1 MDGTSAGSPTL
12 SRLAPPYG
20 SLEPLS
26 LSDDYLLHDPGPG
39 SGVVWQL
46 AFGSWSQAFDVI
58 RRRPPGMALIV
69 VLPPKVDVESTPHL
83 LRVVEAGRP
92 HSILPFHPEPHL
104 DDLTITLRREP
115 EDLAV
120 ELMDYLLWRGMTV
133 DMDARRLIRRTVEL
147 SRELRTVT
155 ALARSLYLS
164 RRALGRRF
172 LTRGLPVP
180 SHWLH
185 FGRILRAALRL
196 QNTDET
202 LASAAYHFGYPD
214 AFAFSNQMYRL
225 TRIRPSDAR
234 HFLGW
239 EWIVEAW
246 LRTEGRTGG
255 LSGDLPRTLARMPDA
270 VARQRD
276 TSGATDVEGT
286 ANPDAPPPQATER
299 SLSFVTKAKS

>member
-1 MDGTSAGSPTL
+1 MDITLDTSPPL
-12 SRLAPPYG
+12 FRLAPPYEN
-20 SLEPLS
+20 LEPLS
-26 LSDDYLLHDPGPG
+26 PSDDYLLQHQGPG
-39 SGVVWQL
+39 SSVVWQL
-46 AFGSWSQAFDVI
+46 GFGSWSAAFDVI

-69 VLPPKVDVESTPHL
+69 VLPSKVEVDSTPQL
-83 LRVVEAGRP
+83 LRVVEAARP

-104 DDLTITLRREP
+104 DDLTAVLRREP

-120 ELMDYLLWRGMTV
+120 EVMDYLLWRGMNV
-133 DMDARRLIRRTVEL
+133 DMDARRLIRKTVEL
-147 SRELRTVT
+147 SLELRTVT
-155 ALARSLYLS
+155 ALARSVYLS

-225 TRIRPSDAR
+225 TRVRPSEAR
-234 HFLGW
+234 RFLGW
-239 EWIVEAW
+239 EWLVEAW
-246 LRTEGRTGG
+246 LQTEGSTGG
-255 LSGDLPRTLARMPDA
+255 LSRGLSRTLVHAPSAESRRKDA
-270 VARQRD
+270 SSVKDA
-276 TSGATDVEGT
+276 EGMSD
-286 ANPDAPPPQATER
+286 PKAPPPRPTR
-299 SLSFVTKAKS
+299 RPLSLMTKAKS